1 MTRERWA
8 RVRSIFEDALEQPV
22 EARTEW
28 VRRACQGDEPLVR
41 EVWALLRS
49 HDTAGDFL
57 ERPAHLDFD
66 LDLALDEVAHYGG
79 ETLQVPVRIEALLAD
94 VERMAR
100 PEHAAVVAAKRAAL
114 AAGYGGRHAT
124 DG

>member
-8 RVRSIFEDALEQPV
+8 RVRTIFEGALEQPV

-41 EVWALLRS
+41 EVWGLLRS

-57 ERPAHLDFD
+57 ERPAHLDAFAARVTED
-66 LDLALDEVAHYGG
+66 LWGA
-79 ETLQVPVRIEALLAD
+79 IE
-94 VERMAR
+94 EEM
-100 PEHAAVVAAKRAAL
+100 EW
-114 AAGYGGRHAT
+114 
-124 DG
+124 